1 MHRHFPTRPIAVLL
15 VCLIVVTTFVIAQTS
30 SPQNAPLRPVQT
42 PSPQASPTPKSPFMP
57 VAPPAGSIPKWTRNL
72 TQYTTA
78 APITIPDNVSP
89 AARRSA
95 MGDLRAFIA
104 EQWQGKKRARI
115 SYVST
120 LIQGLAPGSTTFYV
134 EPDEAGKWRVALE
147 IQGQDYPQYFYAVEQ
162 VSLDQEGF
170 PIMGED
176 GEGRKA
182 VGTALMLKESRES
195 NSGLIL

>member
-1 MHRHFPTRPIAVLL
+1 MRHHFPTRTTTALLFCLIAVA
-15 VCLIVVTTFVIAQTS
+15 TFVVAQTS
-30 SPQNAPLRPVQT
+30 PQNITPPAVQT

-57 VAPPAGSIPKWTRNL
+57 VVPPAGSVPKWTRNL

-78 APITIPDNVSP
+78 APITIPDNISP

-95 MGDLRAFIA
+95 MGNVRAFIA
-104 EQWQGKKRARI
+104 EQWQGKKRARV

-162 VSLDQEGF
+162 VSIDQEGL
-170 PIMGED
+170 PITGED

-182 VGTALMLKESRES
+182 VGTALMLKESKES